1 MDAASFTR
9 RAAFAVIVCA
19 LAALGAWML
28 GSPARHGGAGR
39 RAPAAVASPRP
50 APRRSAEVPATSPA
64 VVAPTV
70 PATPPAPVAAATP
83 GQPGIYSWLPFSP
96 AGLNAAAA
104 TAVRFARAYATYSA
118 AETGPAY
125 AASLQPLAEA
135 DLVAELEAAYEAPG
149 VAADRRAG
157 GQSATA
163 TAVISAI
170 RALGPGSLTFVVQL
184 TQRLSG
190 ADGGGTQDAVTSYAV
205 TVSGSA
211 LTWLVSNIELAAAG
225 NS

>member
-1 MDAASFTR
+1 MDATSFTR
-9 RAAFAVIVCA
+9 RAAFAFIVCA

-28 GSPARHGGAGR
+28 GSPARHGGTGR

-50 APRRSAEVPATSPA
+50 TDRGPGGVPVTSPA
-64 VVAPTV
+64 VVAPTG
-70 PATPPAPVAAATP
+70 PATPAAATTP

-96 AGLNAAAA
+96 AGLDAAAT
-104 TAVRFARAYATYSA
+104 TAVRFARAYGTYSA

-157 GQSATA
+157 RQSVTA

-184 TQRLSG
+184 TTQRLSG
-190 ADGGGTQDAVTSYAV
+190 AAGQGTQDAVTSYAV
-205 TVSGSA
+205 TVSGSG
-211 LTWLVSNIELAAAG
+211 LTWLVSDIEPAAAG